1 MPRPLQ
7 SPMAFKD
14 RPFFRRML
22 DFDDLMRKGKSVNA
36 SDLAEK
42 WETST
47 KTVQRFVDEMRNEF
61 NAPIEW
67 KAKENRYVYAD
78 PNYHLPWLPV
88 EGRDL
93 FAIGVAMKVL
103 QMYEGTPA
111 AADMKAI
118 FKRLSEFMPAEVKI
132 NPSSLVE
139 KLYVQHQA
147 GRPVAAPVWDAVAT
161 ALREK
166 VALEMEYTKPTG
178 EHRRRVVEP
187 YTLVLASS
195 DWFLLA
201 HDPEDDE
208 VPVKVFYL
216 TRISAPKVTTRRF
229 VAPKGFR
236 PEDHLGQTMGAY
248 VGKKPFRFRVRVDA
262 EIANWVAEVHWHEKQ
277 KIDRLKDGSIELEL
291 PAATLLEARRFIL
304 SFGKHALALAPETV
318 VADVREHVTALAR
331 AYAGAHA

>member
-1 MPRPLQ
+1 
-7 SPMAFKD
+7 MAFKD

-22 DFDDLMRKGKSVNA
+22 EFDDLMRKGKVVNA

-42 WETST
+42 WKTST

-67 KAKENRYVYAD
+67 KAKEGRYVYAD

-88 EGRDL
+88 EGGDL

-118 FKRLSEFMPAEVKI
+118 FKRLSEFMPPEVKI

-147 GRPVAAPVWDAVAT
+147 GKPVEAPVWNAVAT

-178 EHRRRVVEP
+178 EHRRREVEP
-187 YTLVLASS
+187 YTLVLANG

-201 HDPEDDE
+201 HDPKEDD

-229 VAPKGFR
+229 VPPKDFR
-236 PEDHLGQTMGAY
+236 PEDYLGQSIGAY
-248 VGKKPFRFRVRVDA
+248 VGKKPFRFRVRVGP
-262 EIANWVAEVHWHEKQ
+262 EIASWVAETHWHEKQ
-277 KIDRLKDGSIELEL
+277 KMEWLKDGSIELEL

-304 SFGKHALALAPETV
+304 AMGKYAKALSPAEV
-318 VADVREHVTALAR
+318 VADVKEHVEALAK
-331 AYAGAHA
+331 AYGA

>member
-1 MPRPLQ
+1 
-7 SPMAFKD
+7 MAFKD

-22 DFDDLMRKGKSVNA
+22 DFDELMRRGRPVNA
-36 SDLAEK
+36 SDLAKK

-47 KTVQRFVDEMRNEF
+47 KTVQRFVDEMRNQF
-61 NAPIEW
+61 DAPIEW
-67 KAKENRYVYAD
+67 KAKEGRYVYAD

-88 EGRDL
+88 EGSDL

-118 FKRLSEFMPAEVKI
+118 FKRLSEFMPPEVKI
-132 NPSSLVE
+132 SPSSLVE

-166 VALEMEYTKPTG
+166 VALEFEYTKPTG
-178 EHRRRVVEP
+178 EHRKRTVEP

-201 HDPEDDE
+201 HDPDEDD

-216 TRISAPKVTTRRF
+216 TRISEPKVTTRRF
-229 VAPKGFR
+229 VLPKDFR
-236 PEDHLGQTMGAY
+236 PENYLGQSMGAY

-262 EIANWVAEVHWHEKQ
+262 EIANWVVEVHWHEKQ
-277 KIDRLKDGSIELEL
+277 KIERLKDGSIELEL

-304 SFGKHALALAPETV
+304 SMGKYARAISPDEV
-318 VADVREHVTALAR
+318 VADVKEHVAALAR
-331 AYAGAHA
+331 AYAGT